1 MYLKIKKIM
10 DSFLAAMGLIVLSP
24 PFLCPDYLDQTRFQR
39 SGSVQTETNWNS

>member
-24 PFLCPDYLDQTRFQR
+24 LFCVLIIWREYESF
-39 SGSVQTETNWNS
+39 SVNSY